1 MSSDASQLAALII
14 FAVTYLAIA
23 WGRFPGLRVDRTGA
37 ALAGAT
43 CMIGAGVLTLREA
56 YAAIDFDTIT
66 LLLGVM
72 IVVATLRLSGLFGL
86 ISAAVARH
94 ARSPILLLWCV
105 VLVSGILS
113 AFLVNDTICLALTP
127 LVVEIVM
134 ALRRDPVPYLLGVA
148 MASNAG
154 SVATITGNPQNMIVG
169 SLAHIP
175 YATFAGKLA
184 PVAVASLVLTAVV
197 IAIAFPAEFR
207 GGTVLQAAVP
217 ARAPRASR
225 ALVVKASLITAAMVA
240 GFFWGFPPPA
250 VAIIA
255 GVLMLLTRRLKPER
269 IYAEL
274 DWPLLLMFVGLFI
287 LIGGLEHSVLAPR
300 APAMAQAL
308 HLEHPAVLGLFTAA
322 LSNIVSNVPA
332 VLLLRP
338 FLGALSHPQQAWLLV
353 AMASTLAG
361 NLTIMGSVANL
372 IVARRAEALG
382 VTISFRTYL
391 RVGVPLTLLTLIL
404 GIGWLAISAGT
415 W

>member
-1 MSSDASQLAALII
+1 MSGGSTQIAAVVI
-14 FAVTYLAIA
+14 FAVTYVAIA
-23 WGRFPGLRVDRTGA
+23 WGRFPGLRLDRTGA

-43 CMIGAGVLTLREA
+43 CMIAAGVLTLREA

-72 IVVATLRLSGLFGL
+72 IVVATLRLSGLFEMLG
-86 ISAAVARH
+86 AAVARR
-94 ARSPILLLWCV
+94 ARGPVLLLCWMVC
-105 VLVSGILS
+105 VSGILS

-127 LVVEIVM
+127 LVLEIVRG
-134 ALRRDPVPYLLGVA
+134 LRRDPVPYLLAVA

-169 SLAHIP
+169 SIAHIP
-175 YATFAGKLA
+175 YSTFTGALA
-184 PVAVASLVLTAVV
+184 PVAAVSLVLTVV
-197 IAIAFPAEFR
+197 VLVVAFPAEFR
-207 GGTVLQAAVP
+207 TGAALMPVASAP
-217 ARAPRASR
+217 LPRANR
-225 ALVVKASLITAAMVA
+225 ALVVKASVITAAMVV
-240 GFFWGFPPPA
+240 GFFAGLPPPA
-250 VAIIA
+250 VAISA

-287 LIGGLEHSVLAPR
+287 LIGGIERSVLAPH

-308 HLEHPAVLGLFTAA
+308 RLGQPGILAVFTAA
-322 LSNIVSNVPA
+322 MSNIVSNVPA

-338 FLGALSHPQQAWLLV
+338 FLGSLPHPQQAWLLV

-372 IVARRAEALG
+372 IVARRAQALG
-382 VTISFRTYL
+382 VSIGFRTYF
-391 RVGVPLTLLTLIL
+391 RVGAPLAILTLLFGTL
-404 GIGWLAISAGT
+404 WLVVA
-415 W
+415 

>member
-1 MSSDASQLAALII
+1 MTSNASQLAALVI
-14 FAVTYLAIA
+14 FSVTYLAIA
-23 WGRFPGLRVDRTGA
+23 WGRFPGLRLDRTGA

-43 CMIGAGVLTLREA
+43 CMIGAGVLTLQQA

-86 ISAAVARH
+86 IGAAVARH
-94 ARSPILLLWCV
+94 ARTPLRLLSFV
-105 VLVSGILS
+105 VVVSGILS

-127 LVVEIVM
+127 LVLEIVI
-134 ALRRDPVPYLLGVA
+134 ALRRDPVPYLLGIA

-175 YATFAGKLA
+175 YGTFAGRMA
-184 PVAVASLVLTAVV
+184 PVALASLVLTAVV
-197 IAIAFPAEFR
+197 IAIAFRAEFR
-207 GGTVLQAAVP
+207 GGAELQPPVVP
-217 ARAPRASR
+217 VRTLRGSR
-225 ALVVKASLITAAMVA
+225 ALVIKASVITAAMVA
-240 GFFWGFPPPA
+240 GFFWGFAPPA

-287 LIGGLEHSVLAPR
+287 LIGGLEHAVLGPR

-308 HLEHPAVLGLFTAA
+308 HLEHPAVLGVFTAV

-338 FLGALSHPQQAWLLV
+338 FLGTLSHPQQSWLLV

-382 VTISFRTYL
+382 VRIGFRTYF
-391 RVGVPLTLLTLIL
+391 RVGVPLTLLTLML
-404 GIGWLAISAGT
+404 GIGWLALG
-415 W
+415 